1 MINFLLKNP
10 SLYRFYQRTV
20 RGKYDEYNFIKF
32 IFEKFFFKNIR
43 MLDICCGDS
52 YILDYINE
60 FIDDY
65 LGVDNNDKYLK
76 QCKER
81 WKKFNFINLDLND
94 SKITD
99 HFLKFKPN
107 FIFING
113 AIHHLDDNTVK
124 SINSLIKTNFLDCY
138 FLSVDPI
145 KNSNT
150 LLNAAMIKL
159 DRGKFIRNK
168 FEYAELMKSFESF
181 IVNDFYKMNFE
192 NIFHYKNFDLKK
204 FYHNWKKE
212 ISLKNI

>member
-1 MINFLLKNP
+1 MISFLLKNP
-10 SLYRFYQRTV
+10 SLYRFYQKTV

-32 IFEKFFFKNIR
+32 IFEKNFFKNIR

-145 KNSNT
+145 KNNNSFLNT
-150 LLNAAMIKL
+150 VMIKL
-159 DRGKFIRNK
+159 DRGKFIRNR
-168 FEYAELMKSFESF
+168 FQYAELMNTFESF
-181 IVNDFYKMNFE
+181 IIDDFYKMKFE

>member
-1 MINFLLKNP
+1 MISFLLKNP
-10 SLYRFYQRTV
+10 SLYRFYQKTV

-32 IFEKFFFKNIR
+32 IFEKNFFKNIR

-94 SKITD
+94 SKIAD

-145 KNSNT
+145 KHNNS
-150 LLNAAMIKL
+150 LLNAVMIKL

-168 FEYAELMKSFESF
+168 FEYAELMKSFEFF
-181 IVNDFYKMNFE
+181 IVDDFYKMNFE